1 MAFPIQAI
9 APLITAFAA
18 VGKMSYEI
26 KKQREWK
33 IQLETNQITQAQ
45 LQADLGVEQYLASAE
60 QGILAAQ
67 YEAKQAEIARSQLII
82 GGGSIVLLI
91 SGMWFIVQIKK
102 INK

>member
-1 MAFPIQAI
+1 MNIGAI
-9 APLITAFAA
+9 ASLVTSFAA

-45 LQADLGVEQYLASAE
+45 LQADLGVEQYLASGQQA
-60 QGILAAQ
+60 ILAAQ
-67 YEAKQAEIARSQLII
+67 FEAKQAEIARSQLII

-91 SGMWFIVQIKK
+91 CGMWFIVQIKK